1 MILKQGGGREI
12 AEKCQCN
19 DNWFAS
25 AGMIGLK
32 RELAWPLLLL
42 GVVLV
47 LAGLL
52 IVASGELVRRD
63 ATSALDAM
71 GGEIVD
77 IGSGGDLQGLDG
89 RLVRVHGKLSVD
101 RPARDRQF
109 GVVAQ
114 TAQLFRKVEMQQ
126 WREITD
132 SQGNVS
138 YVRNWYD
145 YPIDSSQFRHPAGHH
160 NPPFP
165 FRGATF
171 EGGNPSLGGLLLA
184 PALRQNLLGKV
195 AVAPNFSTLPS
206 NLTASFRLAD
216 GMLWSNTHPGSP
228 TLGDLRLSWSKRPL
242 RELSVV
248 ARVEHHVLQ
257 PAPHLPAPGYV
268 LMVGDVSLD
277 TMLPGL
283 PQLPTTTW
291 IWRIVGLMLAIIGVW
306 LLLATWRRQAP
317 PVLLAV
323 ATAILPVSLLASILW
338 LGTRWQVMLVWLLL
352 AVVST
357 AALVWQLRFNNLER
371 RS

>member
-1 MILKQGGGREI
+1 MTGLGRRL
-12 AEKCQCN
+12 
-19 DNWFAS
+19 S
-25 AGMIGLK
+25 
-32 RELAWPLLLL
+32 WPALLL
-42 GVVLV
+42 GAVLA

-52 IVASGELVRRD
+52 IVASGELARRD
-63 ATSALDAM
+63 AIAALDAM
-71 GGEIVD
+71 GGQVVD

-114 TAQLFRKVEMQQ
+114 TAQLVRKVEMQQ
-126 WREITD
+126 WREIPD
-132 SQGNVS
+132 SQGNVT

-145 YPIDSSQFRHPAGHH
+145 HPIDSVQFKRSAGHR

-165 FRGATF
+165 FRDASF
-171 EGGNPSLGGLLLA
+171 DGGNPTLGGLLLG
-184 PALRQNLLGKV
+184 PELRQNLLGKV
-195 AVAPNFSTLPS
+195 PVAPNFSTLPS

-228 TLGDLRLSWSKRPL
+228 KLGDLRLSWSKRPL

-248 ARVEHHVLQ
+248 ARVEHHVLK

-283 PQLPTTTW
+283 PQMPTTTW
-291 IWRIVGLMLAIIGVW
+291 LWRILGLMLATVGAW
-306 LLLATWRRQAP
+306 LLLATRRRQTP
-317 PVLLAV
+317 QVVLAV
-323 ATAILPVSLLASILW
+323 ATAALPVSLLAAILW

-352 AVVST
+352 AVAS
-357 AALVWQLRFNNLER
+357 AAVLVWSLRFNNSER
-371 RS
+371 SN